1 MLNKCINLII
11 AVINV
16 LIVETSDV
24 MADCC
29 SKRFEISAVEQTGYT
44 VTDTIRV
51 TRVSSVLTALALD
64 IETSVL
70 EVDELDT
77 TLDPELMTL
86 ET

>member
-1 MLNKCINLII
+1 M
-11 AVINV
+11 
-16 LIVETSDV
+16 
-24 MADCC
+24 
-29 SKRFEISAVEQTGYT
+29 EQTGYT

-64 IETSVL
+64 IEISVL

>member
-1 MLNKCINLII
+1 M
-11 AVINV
+11 
-16 LIVETSDV
+16 
-24 MADCC
+24 
-29 SKRFEISAVEQTGYT
+29 EISVVVQTGYT

-64 IETSVL
+64 IEISVL

-86 ET
+86 VT

>member
-29 SKRFEISAVEQTGYT
+29 SDRLEISAVEQTGYT